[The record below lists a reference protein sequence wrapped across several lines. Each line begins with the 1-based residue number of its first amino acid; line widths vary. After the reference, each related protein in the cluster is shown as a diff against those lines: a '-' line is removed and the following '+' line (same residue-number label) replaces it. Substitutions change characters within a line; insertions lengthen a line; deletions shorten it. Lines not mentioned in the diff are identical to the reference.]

1 MLYTLNLDRNNDYKT
16 IIEKGILCI
25 DKGLENKID
34 DFTSYKEELVKAN
47 IFNMEDASLFI
58 ENIKGLKACD
68 VLLIKVDDKF
78 LLAEVK
84 KEAEL
89 FDSLI
94 YIKVLAF
101 DCSSMASDLDEY
113 FDNQELLKRVDDE
126 LSKKIQDKFDKIRDR
141 AQDIKYEI
149 VKAENSLMKIK
160 KENKR
165 NREYIN
171 QIKEGSKGELIIEL
185 DPPEY
190 KDTSLPTIYE
200 SEENLEEMY
209 LDLLKNQINFCLKL
223 QEMTT
228 KELIKTQELFN
239 KLFRKNTNK

>member
-1 MLYTLNLDRNNDYKT
+1 MLYTLNLDRNNDHKT

-34 DFTSYKEELVKAN
+34 DFASYKEELVKEN
-47 IFNMEDASLFI
+47 VFNMEDASLFV
-58 ENIKGLKACD
+58 ENIKGLKVRD

-89 FDSLI
+89 FNSLI
-94 YIKVLAF
+94 DIEVLAF
-101 DCSSMASDLDEY
+101 DCSNLASDLDEY
-113 FDNQELLKRVDDE
+113 FDNQELIKRVDDE
-126 LSKKIQDKFDKIRDR
+126 LSKKIQDKFDKIRNKD
-141 AQDIKYEI
+141 QDIKYEI
-149 VKAENSLMKIK
+149 VKAENSLMKIE

-171 QIKEGSKGELIIEL
+171 KIKEGAKGELIIEL

-190 KDTSLPTIYE
+190 KDASLPTVYE

>member
-1 MLYTLNLDRNNDYKT
+1 MLYTLNLDRNNDHKT

-34 DFTSYKEELVKAN
+34 DFASYKEELVKEN
-47 IFNMEDASLFI
+47 IFNMEDASLFV
-58 ENIKGLKACD
+58 ENIKGLKVRD

-89 FDSLI
+89 FNSLI
-94 YIKVLAF
+94 NIEVLAF
-101 DCSSMASDLDEY
+101 DCSNLASELDEY
-113 FDNQELLKRVDDE
+113 FDNQELIKRVDDE
-126 LSKKIQDKFDKIRDR
+126 LSKKIQDKFDIIRNKD
-141 AQDIKYEI
+141 QDIKYEI
-149 VKAENSLMKIK
+149 VKAENSLMKIE

-171 QIKEGSKGELIIEL
+171 KIKEGAKGELIIEL

-190 KDTSLPTIYE
+190 KDASLPTVYE

-239 KLFRKNTNK
+239 KLFRKNTSK

>member
-34 DFTSYKEELVKAN
+34 DFASYKEELVKEN
-47 IFNMEDASLFI
+47 IFNMEDASLFV
-58 ENIKGLKACD
+58 ENIKGLKVRD

-89 FDSLI
+89 FNSLI
-94 YIKVLAF
+94 NIEILAF
-101 DCSSMASDLDEY
+101 DCSNLASDLDEY
-113 FDNQELLKRVDDE
+113 FDNQELIKRVDDE
-126 LSKKIQDKFDKIRDR
+126 LSKKIQDKFDKIRNKD
-141 AQDIKYEI
+141 QDIKYEI
-149 VKAENSLMKIK
+149 VKAENSLMKIE

-171 QIKEGSKGELIIEL
+171 KIKEGTKGELIIEL

-190 KDTSLPTIYE
+190 KDAGLPTVYE

>member
-34 DFTSYKEELVKAN
+34 DFASYKEELVKEN
-47 IFNMEDASLFI
+47 IFNMEDASLFV
-58 ENIKGLKACD
+58 ENIKGLKVRD

-89 FDSLI
+89 FNSLI
-94 YIKVLAF
+94 NIEVLAF
-101 DCSSMASDLDEY
+101 DCSNLASELDEY
-113 FDNQELLKRVDDE
+113 FDNQELIKRVDDE
-126 LSKKIQDKFDKIRDR
+126 LSKKIQDKFDIIRNKD
-141 AQDIKYEI
+141 QDIKYEI
-149 VKAENSLMKIK
+149 VKAENSLMKIE

-171 QIKEGSKGELIIEL
+171 KIKEGAKGELIIEL

-190 KDTSLPTIYE
+190 KDASLPTVYE

>member
-1 MLYTLNLDRNNDYKT
+1 M
-16 IIEKGILCI
+16 
-25 DKGLENKID
+25 
-34 DFTSYKEELVKAN
+34 
-47 IFNMEDASLFI
+47 
-58 ENIKGLKACD
+58 
-68 VLLIKVDDKF
+68 
-78 LLAEVK
+78 
-84 KEAEL
+84 
-89 FDSLI
+89 
-94 YIKVLAF
+94 AF
-101 DCSSMASDLDEY
+101 DCSNLASDLDEY
-113 FDNQELLKRVDDE
+113 FDNQELIKRVDDE
-126 LSKKIQDKFDKIRDR
+126 LSKKIQDKFDKIRNKD
-141 AQDIKYEI
+141 QDIKYEI
-149 VKAENSLMKIK
+149 VKAENSLMKIE

-171 QIKEGSKGELIIEL
+171 KIKEGAKGELIIEL

-190 KDTSLPTIYE
+190 KDASLPTVYE

>member
-1 MLYTLNLDRNNDYKT
+1 MLYTLNLDRNNDHKT

-25 DKGLENKID
+25 DKDLENKID
-34 DFTSYKEELVKAN
+34 DFASYKEELVKEN
-47 IFNMEDASLFI
+47 IFNMEDASLFV
-58 ENIKGLKACD
+58 ENIKGLKVRD

-89 FDSLI
+89 FNSLI
-94 YIKVLAF
+94 NIEVLAF
-101 DCSSMASDLDEY
+101 DCSNLASDLDEY
-113 FDNQELLKRVDDE
+113 FDNQELIKRVDDE
-126 LSKKIQDKFDKIRDR
+126 LSKKIQDKFDKIRNKD
-141 AQDIKYEI
+141 QDIKYEI
-149 VKAENSLMKIK
+149 VKAENSLMKIE

-171 QIKEGSKGELIIEL
+171 KIKEGAKGELIIEL

-190 KDTSLPTIYE
+190 KDASLPTVYE

>member
-25 DKGLENKID
+25 DKDLENKID
-34 DFTSYKEELVKAN
+34 DFASYKEELVKEN
-47 IFNMEDASLFI
+47 IFNMEDASLFV
-58 ENIKGLKACD
+58 ENIKGLKVRD

-89 FDSLI
+89 FNSLI
-94 YIKVLAF
+94 NIEVLAF
-101 DCSSMASDLDEY
+101 DCSNLASELDEY
-113 FDNQELLKRVDDE
+113 FDNQELIKRVDDE
-126 LSKKIQDKFDKIRDR
+126 LSKKIQDKFDIIRNKD
-141 AQDIKYEI
+141 QDIKYEI
-149 VKAENSLMKIK
+149 VKAENSLMKIE

-171 QIKEGSKGELIIEL
+171 KIKEGAKGELIIEL

-190 KDTSLPTIYE
+190 KDASLPTVYE